1 MKPVNRNA
9 TKKAEELLNYL
20 YEVAGKGIITGQHT
34 QTNPMEEVAYIK
46 EKTGYEPKLQ
56 GFELLAYS
64 PNINY
69 EDASEAC
76 LKEVREAKG
85 TMETALKWAKETD
98 GIVALCFHWFSP
110 IGGRDKAFYTE
121 HTDFDASKVLEEGTE
136 ERKAFYADMDVIAE
150 QLKKFY
156 EADIPVLFRPFHEA
170 DGTWF
175 WWGAKGDAVGRELYK
190 LMFEYYVNQKH
201 LDNLLWV
208 WNSPAKEGYP
218 GDEYVDVISRDIY
231 LTEKKPTDYKA
242 EYEEMIANTGT
253 KKVAALGEVGY
264 IPDVDML
271 KESRIPWAFYM
282 TWSKEFCIGE
292 QYNTVAETKK
302 MYESDYAIKR
312 N

>member
-1 MKPVNRNA
+1 MKPVNQNA

>member
-1 MKPVNRNA
+1 MKPVNPNA
-9 TKKAEELLNYL
+9 TKEAEKLLNYL
-20 YEVAGKGIITGQHT
+20 YEVAGNGIITGQHT
-34 QTNPMEEVAYIK
+34 QTNPMEEVVYIK
-46 EKTGYEPKLQ
+46 EKTGWKPKLQ
-56 GFELLAYS
+56 GFELLGYS

-69 EDASEAC
+69 DDASEAC
-76 LKEVREAKG
+76 LTEVEENKG
-85 TMETALKWAKETD
+85 TMATALKWAKKTD
-98 GIVALCFHWFSP
+98 GIVAMCFHWFSP

-136 ERKAFYADMDVIAE
+136 ERKAFYSDMDVIAE
-150 QLKKFY
+150 ELKKFQD
-156 EADIPVLFRPFHEA
+156 ENIPILFRPFHEA
-170 DGTWF
+170 DGRWF

-201 LDNLLWV
+201 LNNLLWV

-242 EYEEMIANTGT
+242 EYEELIANTT
-253 KKVAALGEVGY
+253 DRKVAALGEVGY

-271 KESRIPWAFYM
+271 KESRVPWAFYM

-292 QYNTVAETKK
+292 QYNTVEETKK
-302 MYESDYAIKR
+302 MYASDYAIKIK
-312 N
+312 

>member
-1 MKPVNRNA
+1 MKPVNQNA

-156 EADIPVLFRPFHEA
+156 DADIPVLFRPFHEA

-253 KKVAALGEVGY
+253 QKVAALGEVGY

-271 KESRIPWAFYM
+271 KESKIPWAFYM

>member
-1 MKPVNRNA
+1 MKPVNQNA

-34 QTNPMEEVAYIK
+34 QTNPMEEVVYIK

-190 LMFEYYVNQKH
+190 LMFEYYVNQKR